1 MLALFNTFLLG
12 SALHRNTWFLQ
23 LAPRGNFL
31 TGFIAKKRAR
41 PLKNTKVKKAKFA
54 LFMVG
59 V

>member
-1 MLALFNTFLLG
+1 MLALFTTFPLG
-12 SALHRNTWFLQ
+12 SALHRNPCFLQ

-31 TGFIAKKRAR
+31 TGFAAEKRAR
-41 PLKNTKVKKAKFA
+41 PLKNAKVKKAKFA